1 VVVRVLPPTP
11 PAEPH
16 MISRKQP
23 WFREILRGSTAE
35 VQLRSWVRRS
45 RIQASPDGGLGE
57 PGLKQQSGAGHADHV
72 SRQPGLLQPVGGS
85 KGFSDPGTR
94 HPNLTVLDGHPH
106 AVAFLANIRQVRAT
120 ALGVSR
126 FGQASSL
133 DDVYRYHGARCIRGG
148 RTRRPPILPRHRC
161 SPPAEGRRAHSSTRR
176 DGSRTG
182 PRR

>member
-1 VVVRVLPPTP
+1 MLPPTP

-94 HPNLTVLDGHPH
+94 HPNLTRP
-106 AVAFLANIRQVRAT
+106 RW
-120 ALGVSR
+120 
-126 FGQASSL
+126 ASPRCRVPGEHQTGPG
-133 DDVYRYHGARCIRGG
+133 DRARCLPLRPGQLA
-148 RTRRPPILPRHRC
+148 RRCLPLPRRSLHSWR
-161 SPPAEGRRAHSSTRR
+161 PDAPTDPAERALVVEHHAALPGCPKELLGAS
-176 DGSRTG
+176 
-182 PRR
+182 

>member
-1 VVVRVLPPTP
+1 MVVRVLPPTP

-23 WFREILRGSTAE
+23 WFRVILRGSTAE

-45 RIQASPDGGLGE
+45 RIQVSPDGGLGE

-85 KGFSDPGTR
+85 KGFSDPGT
-94 HPNLTVLDGHPH
+94 PNLTVLDGHPH

-120 ALGVSR
+120 ALGVSASAK
-126 FGQASSL
+126 ASSL
-133 DDVYRYHGARCIRGG
+133 DDVYRHHGARCILGG
-148 RTRRPPILPRHRC
+148 QTRRPPILPRHRC
-161 SPPAEGRRAHSSTRR
+161 SPPAEGRRAHTSTRR